1 MGTLGKSN
9 RPVFTSQRRKA
20 TLLATPLAAAAV
32 FSGAWGMVMAGTAHA
47 ATTKTPTGPMVLNC
61 GTGKGLTRP
70 ASLTVACADGNNL
83 AKDLTWSKWATSEAS
98 AKGVV
103 SWNQCTPTCAADK
116 KWASADATF
125 TLNDPV
131 HTAKGLLFEK
141 LSVHVTGK
149 TPPGVARAYIV
160 SEAPVPS

>member
-1 MGTLGKSN
+1 
-9 RPVFTSQRRKA
+9 
-20 TLLATPLAAAAV
+20 
-32 FSGAWGMVMAGTAHA
+32 MAGTAQA
-47 ATTKTPTGPMVLNC
+47 ATTKAAAAPVVLNC
-61 GTGKGLTRP
+61 GTGKGLIRP

-83 AKDLTWSKWATSEAS
+83 AKDLSWSKWATSEAS
-98 AKGVV
+98 AKGIV

-116 KWASADATF
+116 KWATAAATF

-149 TPPGVARAYIV
+149 TPTGVARSYIV
-160 SEAPVPS
+160 SEAPVAG

>member
-1 MGTLGKSN
+1 M
-9 RPVFTSQRRKA
+9 A
-20 TLLATPLAAAAV
+20 
-32 FSGAWGMVMAGTAHA
+32 MAGTAHA
-47 ATTKTPTGPMVLNC
+47 ATTKAPAAPVVLNC

-70 ASLTVACADGNNL
+70 ASLTVACADGNNV
-83 AKDLTWSKWATSEAS
+83 AKDLTWSKWATSGAA

-103 SWNQCTPTCAADK
+103 SWNQCTPTCVADK
-116 KWASADATF
+116 KWATADATF

-149 TPPGVARAYIV
+149 TPAGVARSYIV
-160 SEAPVPS
+160 SEAPIAN